1 MAERAGTDVAQGDR
15 DISLNCFGCGK
26 EVVLPYVGNRRVSI
40 KPIEGWTGP
49 PLLCPECSEHGKRS
63 GATDG

>member
-1 MAERAGTDVAQGDR
+1 MSSTKDVH
-15 DISLNCFGCGK
+15 LNCHGCGK

-40 KPIEGWTGP
+40 ENIEGWTAP
-49 PLLCPECSEHGKRS
+49 PLLCPECSERGKQA